1 MEFLRIDKENTNG
14 EMCPRM
20 TPRVRWTHGVGCGV
34 RKGAMHHELDVKLG
48 EADMDPSLM
57 A

>member
-1 MEFLRIDKENTNG
+1 MEFLRIEKENTNG

-20 TPRVRWTHGVGCGV
+20 TPGVRWTHGVGCGV